1 MNNYFVNTTTDLDL
15 KRDNKNF
22 YDTATNVFSIKKRF
36 QGHQG
41 ILKIKK
47 VYFDVTDLFS
57 LHEVTEDEI
66 QQKIS
71 KLDGSKATSV
81 GDIPVEMLKSRTD
94 VCASL
99 LTKITNSSLRNGCC
113 PDELKSAEVTPIFN
127 KNDASDKENYRPVSV
142 LHHMPKVFERIMYI
156 QIENFMKGKLSKF
169 LTGFRENHSTQCCL
183 VNMLEKWKK
192 TLLIKVVLF
201 VPYSWACKRHLTQ
214 WTTICQSPNL
224 QEDALVFMKSYF
236 TNRQRR
242 VCVNSPFRYRVTN
255 HAFLA

>member
-1 MNNYFVNTTTDLDL
+1 MNWNL
-15 KRDNKNF
+15 
-22 YDTATNVFSIKKRF
+22 
-36 QGHQG
+36 
-41 ILKIKK
+41 
-47 VYFDVTDLFS
+47 
-57 LHEVTEDEI
+57 
-66 QQKIS
+66 QK
-71 KLDGSKATSV
+71 L
-81 GDIPVEMLKSRTD
+81 P
-94 VCASL
+94 C
-99 LTKITNSSLRNGCC
+99 
-113 PDELKSAEVTPIFN
+113 
-127 KNDASDKENYRPVSV
+127 DALDKENYRPVSV
-142 LHHMPKVFERIMYI
+142 LHHIPKIFERIMYI
-156 QIENFMKGKLSKF
+156 QIENFMEGKLSKF

-255 HAFLA
+255 HAFLAWILFCAIMEDNEKSGRAGSGWENRLQKMIKKWKRNKNLKMARFWQYLTVQIVLTVRKTSLIIVFL